1 MSTPVKKK
9 KTTKA
14 KDTTENVVVEE
25 PSLNTDLEETI
36 TVTETTPIIEPE
48 IVEPEI
54 VEPEIVKPE
63 IVETIIV
70 EKETSELELEKE
82 PLLDEVSI
90 LTEIKEQIKEKI
102 DEVITIQIP
111 KNLVDLVKEEIKQ
124 KTHILNKE
132 YIDILNSLVSISP
145 NLLND
150 IEKAMFE
157 IMKDGKIDSNDIPFL
172 ITIIQKLYEFMFS
185 LKIEKISTE
194 KRSAI
199 CAEIIKFIV
208 HVLIK
213 ERRIKVDPSKQDAFL
228 IQFNTLM
235 DSCVSLLSLQSE
247 LLSKGCCSWFFSK
260 K

>member
-1 MSTPVKKK
+1 MSTPQKKK

-14 KDTTENVVVEE
+14 KDMPENIVEE
-25 PSLNTDLEETI
+25 PPVNTVLEETV
-36 TVTETTPIIEPE
+36 TLTESVTETTSMI
-48 IVEPEI
+48 
-54 VEPEIVKPE
+54 EPEIVKPE
-63 IVETIIV
+63 IVETIIL

-157 IMKDGKIDSNDIPFL
+157 IMKDGKIDSNDIPYL

-199 CAEIIKFIV
+199 CAEVIKFIV

-213 ERRIKVDPSKQDAFL
+213 ERRIKVEPSKQDAFL
-228 IQFNTLM
+228 SQFNALM

-247 LLSKGCCSWFFSK
+247 LISKGCCSCFFSK

>member
-1 MSTPVKKK
+1 MSTPLKKK

-14 KDTTENVVVEE
+14 KDMPENIVEE
-25 PSLNTDLEETI
+25 PPVNTVLEETV
-36 TVTETTPIIEPE
+36 TLTESVTETTSMI
-48 IVEPEI
+48 
-54 VEPEIVKPE
+54 EPEIVKPE
-63 IVETIIV
+63 IVETIIL

-185 LKIEKISTE
+185 LKIEKMSTE
-194 KRSAI
+194 KRAAI

-213 ERRIKVDPSKQDAFL
+213 ERRIKVDPDKQDAFL
-228 IQFNTLM
+228 SQFNALM
-235 DSCVSLLSLQSE
+235 DSCISLLSLQSE
-247 LLSKGCCSWFFSK
+247 LISKGCCSCFFSK

>member
-54 VEPEIVKPE
+54 VKPEIVKPE
-63 IVETIIV
+63 IVE
-70 EKETSELELEKE
+70 KETLELEKE

-90 LTEIKEQIKEKI
+90 LTEIKEEIKEKI
-102 DEVITIQIP
+102 DEVIAIQVP
-111 KNLVDLVKEEIKQ
+111 KNLIELVKEEIKQ

-185 LKIEKISTE
+185 LKIEKMSTE
-194 KRSAI
+194 KRAAI

-213 ERRIKVDPSKQDAFL
+213 ERRIKVDPDKQDAFL
-228 IQFNTLM
+228 SQFNALM
-235 DSCVSLLSLQSE
+235 DSCISLLSLQSE
-247 LLSKGCCSWFFSK
+247 LISKGCCSCFFSK

>member
-9 KTTKA
+9 KTTKS

-25 PSLNTDLEETI
+25 APLNTDLEETI

-54 VEPEIVKPE
+54 VKPEIVKPEIVKPE
-63 IVETIIV
+63 IVE
-70 EKETSELELEKE
+70 KETLELEKE

-90 LTEIKEQIKEKI
+90 LTEIKEEIKEKI
-102 DEVITIQIP
+102 DEVIAIQVP
-111 KNLVDLVKEEIKQ
+111 KNLIELVKEEIKQ

-185 LKIEKISTE
+185 LKIEKMSTE
-194 KRSAI
+194 KRAAI

-213 ERRIKVDPSKQDAFL
+213 ERRIKVDTDKQDAFL
-228 IQFNTLM
+228 SQFNALM
-235 DSCVSLLSLQSE
+235 DSCISLLSLQSE
-247 LLSKGCCSWFFSK
+247 LISKGCCSCFFSK

>member
-1 MSTPVKKK
+1 MSTPQKKK

-14 KDTTENVVVEE
+14 KEMPENIVEE
-25 PSLNTDLEETI
+25 PPVNTVSEETI
-36 TVTETTPIIEPE
+36 ILTESVTETTSMI
-48 IVEPEI
+48 
-54 VEPEIVKPE
+54 EPEIVKPE

-157 IMKDGKIDSNDIPFL
+157 IMKDGKIDSNDIPYL

-185 LKIEKISTE
+185 LKIEKMSTE
-194 KRSAI
+194 KRAAI

-213 ERRIKVDPSKQDAFL
+213 ERRIKVDPDKQDAFL
-228 IQFNTLM
+228 SQFNALM
-235 DSCVSLLSLQSE
+235 DSCISLLSLQSE
-247 LLSKGCCSWFFSK
+247 LISKGCCSCFFSK

>member
-54 VEPEIVKPE
+54 VKPE
-63 IVETIIV
+63 IVE
-70 EKETSELELEKE
+70 KETLELEKE

-90 LTEIKEQIKEKI
+90 LTEIKEEIKEKI
-102 DEVITIQIP
+102 DEVIAIQVP
-111 KNLVDLVKEEIKQ
+111 KNLIELVKEEIKQ

-157 IMKDGKIDSNDIPFL
+157 IMKDGKIDSNDIPYL

-185 LKIEKISTE
+185 LKIEKMSTE
-194 KRSAI
+194 KRAAI

-213 ERRIKVDPSKQDAFL
+213 ERRIKVDPDKQDAFL
-228 IQFNTLM
+228 SQFNALM
-235 DSCVSLLSLQSE
+235 DSCISLLSLQSE
-247 LLSKGCCSWFFSK
+247 LISKGCCSCFFSK

>member
-1 MSTPVKKK
+1 M
-9 KTTKA
+9 
-14 KDTTENVVVEE
+14 
-25 PSLNTDLEETI
+25 I
-36 TVTETTPIIEPE
+36 
-48 IVEPEI
+48 
-54 VEPEIVKPE
+54 EPEIVKPE
-63 IVETIIV
+63 ILKSETVKSEIL
-70 EKETSELELEKE
+70 EPETLELEKE

-90 LTEIKEQIKEKI
+90 LTEIKEEIKEKI
-102 DEVITIQIP
+102 NEVIAIQIP

-132 YIDILNSLVSISP
+132 YIDILNSLVTISP

-157 IMKDGKIDSNDIPFL
+157 IMKDGKIDSNDIPYL

-185 LKIEKISTE
+185 LKIEKMSTE

-199 CAEIIKFIV
+199 CAEVIKFIV

-228 IQFNTLM
+228 SQFNALM

-247 LLSKGCCSWFFSK
+247 LLSKGCCSCFFSK

>member
-1 MSTPVKKK
+1 MSTPLKKK
-9 KTTKA
+9 KATKS
-14 KDTTENVVVEE
+14 KDITENVVEE
-25 PSLNTDLEETI
+25 PPVNTFSEETV
-36 TVTETTPIIEPE
+36 TLTEPSTGSVTETTPMIEHE
-48 IVEPEI
+48 IL
-54 VEPEIVKPE
+54 
-63 IVETIIV
+63 
-70 EKETSELELEKE
+70 EKETPELEKE

-90 LTEIKEQIKEKI
+90 ITEIKEQIKEEIKEKI
-102 DEVITIQIP
+102 DSVITIQIP
-111 KNLVDLVKEEIKQ
+111 KNLVELVKEEIKQ

-132 YIDILNSLVSISP
+132 YIDILNSLVNKSP

-157 IMKDGKIDSNDIPFL
+157 IMKDGKIDSNDIPYL

-185 LKIEKISTE
+185 LKIEKLSTE

-228 IQFNTLM
+228 SQFNALM
-235 DSCVSLLSLQSE
+235 DSCVSLLSLQST
-247 LLSKGCCSWFFSK
+247 LLSSGCCSFFFSK

>member
-25 PSLNTDLEETI
+25 PPLNTDLEETI

-48 IVEPEI
+48 IVKLEI
-54 VEPEIVKPE
+54 VEPEIV
-63 IVETIIV
+63 
-70 EKETSELELEKE
+70 EKETLELEKE

-90 LTEIKEQIKEKI
+90 LTEIKEEIKEKI
-102 DEVITIQIP
+102 DEVIAIQVP
-111 KNLVDLVKEEIKQ
+111 KNLIELVKEEIKQ

>member
-1 MSTPVKKK
+1 MSTPQKKK

-14 KDTTENVVVEE
+14 KDMPENIVEE
-25 PSLNTDLEETI
+25 PPVNTVLEETV
-36 TVTETTPIIEPE
+36 TLTESVTETTPMIESEISEAIIL
-48 IVEPEI
+48 
-54 VEPEIVKPE
+54 
-63 IVETIIV
+63 
-70 EKETSELELEKE
+70 EKETSELDLEKE

-90 LTEIKEQIKEKI
+90 LTEIKEDIKEKIQEKI

-111 KNLVDLVKEEIKQ
+111 KNLIDLVKEEIKQ

-150 IEKAMFE
+150 IEKAMIE
-157 IMKDGKIDSNDIPFL
+157 IMKDGKIDSNDIPYL

-185 LKIEKISTE
+185 LKIEKMSTE
-194 KRSAI
+194 KRAAI

-213 ERRIKVDPSKQDAFL
+213 ERRIKVDPDKQDAFL
-228 IQFNTLM
+228 SQFNALM
-235 DSCVSLLSLQSE
+235 DSCISLLSLQSE
-247 LLSKGCCSWFFSK
+247 LKSKGCSCFFSK

>member
-54 VEPEIVKPE
+54 VKPE
-63 IVETIIV
+63 IVE
-70 EKETSELELEKE
+70 KETLELEKE

-90 LTEIKEQIKEKI
+90 LTEIKEEIKEKI
-102 DEVITIQIP
+102 DEVIAIQVP
-111 KNLVDLVKEEIKQ
+111 KNLIELVKEEIKQ